1 MTAVAPPRDTA
12 IEAEAV
18 QTRRRFLLG
27 TGTVAVAGSVLGF
40 MGATVRYLFPS
51 VLYEAPARFPVGSPS
66 VYPPNTVTFLP
77 DARLFVFNRPSGF
90 YAISS
95 VCTHLGCNVR
105 HVAGDG
111 FACPCHGSRFDADGR
126 VVSGPAPRP
135 LSWFGLGL
143 SPRGE
148 LTVDKRRIV
157 EPDYRFNA

>member
-1 MTAVAPPRDTA
+1 MSASEPPQDRT
-12 IEAEAV
+12 IEAEAERS
-18 QTRRRFLLG
+18 RRRFLFG
-27 TGTVAVAGSVLGF
+27 TGTVAIAGSVFGF

-51 VLYEAPARFPVGSPS
+51 VLYERPARFPVGPPS
-66 VYPPNTVTFLP
+66 AYAPNSVTFLP
-77 DARLFVFNRPSGF
+77 DARLFVFNGRSGF

-105 HVAGDG
+105 HVADDG

-135 LSWFGLGL
+135 LSWFGLGV

-148 LTVDKRRIV
+148 LIVDKRRIV
-157 EPDYRFNA
+157 EPDYRFDA